1 MMHRRRQKLNYD
13 ILIPKLDKSIF
24 QLNEREAAAYFAWF
38 IGMVPERVAYVSRVC
53 AAELGVLEARMDC
66 SPESLLL
73 LWKWFRQ
80 RAKTEPDTDTDGE
93 KGGKHFSGDQRIKTR
108 KLTLETEYI
117 LRDIGM
123 YLGETFRK
131 NNPHIDWT
139 YYTQPRRDFFVN
151 HPLLKGFVDRTFDQP
166 FEASFEP
173 IHMARIQACKMLD
186 KTSSDGDLF
195 ALYQLWAGKM

>member
-13 ILIPKLDKSIF
+13 MLIPKLDKSIF

-66 SPESLLL
+66 SPESLRL

-80 RAKTEPDTDTDGE
+80 RAKTEPDMGADSE
-93 KGGKHFSGDQRIKTR
+93 KHGKLVRPKSRR
-108 KLTLETEYI
+108 LTLETEYI
-117 LRDIGM
+117 LRDVGM

-151 HPLLKGFVDRTFDQP
+151 HPLLKEFVDRTFDQP
-166 FEASFEP
+166 FEANFEP

>member
-1 MMHRRRQKLNYD
+1 MGADSEKHGKLVRPKSRR
-13 ILIPKLDKSIF
+13 
-24 QLNEREAAAYFAWF
+24 
-38 IGMVPERVAYVSRVC
+38 
-53 AAELGVLEARMDC
+53 
-66 SPESLLL
+66 
-73 LWKWFRQ
+73 
-80 RAKTEPDTDTDGE
+80 
-93 KGGKHFSGDQRIKTR
+93 
-108 KLTLETEYI
+108 LTLETEYI

-131 NNPHIDWT
+131 NNPHIDWA

-166 FEASFEP
+166 FEACFEP